1 MTNSKQKESDILR
14 KYINSERIENAPE
27 GFTEKVMARI
37 QVEGAPVR
45 ITGKFRLNVL
55 VPVISGIITISLI
68 ILTIIFSSPSD
79 NSLFPVAVKSLRNFN
94 FTLPEIKINIFSGSG
109 LPSLVIYIAIGFIM
123 LSLFD
128 KALKR
133 LFHK

>member
-1 MTNSKQKESDILR
+1 MTNSKQNESDILR
-14 KYINSERIENAPE
+14 KYINSERIEEAPE

-37 QVEGAPVR
+37 QVQGAPVR

-55 VPVISGIITISLI
+55 VPVISCIITLSLI
-68 ILTIIFSSPSD
+68 VLTIIFSSPSD
-79 NSLFPVAVKSLRNFN
+79 NSLFPDTTKFLRNLN
-94 FTLPEIKINIFSGSG
+94 LTLPEIKMDIFSGSS
-109 LPSLVIYIAIGFIM
+109 LPALVIYIAIGLIM